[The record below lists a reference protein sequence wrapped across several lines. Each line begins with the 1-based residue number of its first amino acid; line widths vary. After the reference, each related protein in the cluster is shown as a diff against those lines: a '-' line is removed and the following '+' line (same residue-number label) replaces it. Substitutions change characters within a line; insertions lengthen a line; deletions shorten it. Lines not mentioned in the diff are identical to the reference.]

1 MHAAANQ
8 NLELNF
14 NRLYAT
20 HGAMVRKV
28 VRQFNFRD
36 AAADDLVQDIFLLA
50 WNKRSYLRDLEAL
63 SGWLKTIAYNQ
74 CVNQSRAQSRQR
86 QRFVSLECFDHE
98 IEAPETRTLFEVS
111 LSQFE
116 KHMDVL
122 EDLIRCHKHQAR
134 REVATLFYLEHKT
147 VQDIV
152 DELQMNQN
160 TVLSHLRRFRL
171 IVTQAMHQWMVE
183 NSEK

>member
-1 MHAAANQ
+1 MQAAVSQ
-8 NLELNF
+8 DSDLNF
-14 NRLYAT
+14 NRLYKT

-50 WNKRSYLRDLEAL
+50 WKKRSYLRDLEAL

-86 QRFVSLECFDHE
+86 QRFVSLECYDHE
-98 IEAPETRTLFEVS
+98 IESPESRTLFDVS

-122 EDLIRCHKHQAR
+122 EDLIRCHKHEAR
-134 REVATLFYLEHKT
+134 REIAKLFYLEHKT
-147 VQDIV
+147 IQEIV
-152 DELQMNQN
+152 ETLAMNQN

-183 NSEK
+183 NS